1 MLNDEEDVAYRSE
14 KNESCAGSR
23 FWSFALDPFTGGAC
37 YGGSGASISC
47 ATGGSSATTTLVG
60 SSLCLGIPA
69 ALSIMLMCYKAS
81 ADDRTQ
87 VKPPFGTTCCVNVI
101 PSMFHCGSE
110 KNTEPPPRLTTS
122 SSSRQL
128 SSTSSLLAATIP
140 GQTHSPYGS
149 GSTPGLNSRSSLLA
163 SPRT

>member
-14 KNESCAGSR
+14 ENESCAGSR
-23 FWSFALDPFTGGAC
+23 FWSFALDPFTGGTC

-81 ADDRTQ
+81 TGDRTQ

-110 KNTEPPPRLTTS
+110 GSTGPAARLTTS
-122 SSSRQL
+122 PSSLRL
-128 SSTSSLLAATIP
+128 SSTSSLLEAPQPAS
-140 GQTHSPYGS
+140 SPPSYGS
-149 GSTPGLNSRSSLLA
+149 TSRLNSRSSLLN
-163 SPRT
+163 R